1 MNIRFSKYQAL
12 GNDFVVIDPET
23 KGISTKRLPE
33 LATAICNRRS
43 GVGADGII
51 SISSSRRA
59 DWRMDIYNADGGWAE
74 KSGNGLRIAGL
85 YLSEYADA
93 GRTMHIE
100 TGSSVDQVNLVR
112 KIPKGYLV
120 RTELGEPV
128 FETARIPMKSKQAFV
143 INSPV
148 KIGTIELPMTC
159 LAIGNPH
166 AIVLVDDFEFDW
178 RELGAEIETARV
190 FPNGTNVGFVRHLN
204 RKRLRVCDWE
214 RGAGATG
221 SSGTGAA
228 AAVCAMV
235 MLGLA
240 DRQCRVEFETGA
252 LEIDW
257 NETSNTVELTG
268 PVEFVADGEFDFR

>member
-1 MNIRFSKYQAL
+1 MNIRFSKYHAL
-12 GNDFVVIDPET
+12 GNDFIVIDPET
-23 KGISTKRLPE
+23 KGVSSKRLPA
-33 LATAICNRRS
+33 LAEAICNRRS
-43 GVGADGII
+43 GPGADGII
-51 SISSSRRA
+51 SLSSSRTA

-85 YLSEYADA
+85 YLSEHADA
-93 GRTMHIE
+93 GRTMKIE
-100 TGSSVDQVNLVR
+100 TGTSVDRVKLVR
-112 KIPKGYLV
+112 KIPKGYLIQ
-120 RTELGEPV
+120 TELGEPT
-128 FETARIPMKSKQAFV
+128 FETARVPMKSKQPFV

-148 KIGTIELPMTC
+148 KIDTVELPMTC

-166 AIVLVDDFEFDW
+166 AVLVVDDFEFDW
-178 RELGAEIETARV
+178 KELGAEIEHAKV
-190 FPNGTNVGFVRHLN
+190 FPNRTNVEFVRCMN
-204 RKRLRVCDWE
+204 RKRLKVCDWE

-240 DRQCRVEFETGA
+240 DRKCTVQFEAGD

-257 NETSNTVELTG
+257 SEDNNMVELTG
-268 PVEFVADGEFDFR
+268 PVEFVAHGEFDFR